1 MLANSDYALRTG
13 GYDPRTE
20 EALAFLEDS
29 EHERMAECVF
39 IQLPLLR

>member
-13 GYDPRTE
+13 DYGPRT